1 MPVTLEKW
9 LDLLQTALEQEPN
22 LPTVLQTLSLTPAT
36 IAKLFEITAAHLPTS
51 ENILLMS
58 LLQTQNRVMAA
69 MDTMVPSS
77 PQFQQ
82 TQSEEGLTAI
92 THLSEKL
99 LRCTQVDQLLQK
111 AATTIAETLGY
122 TSVNLFLVKNRSKT
136 LALPASLWQNKV
148 PSPDEITAF
157 VEQIASTSNI
167 ISRVVETGQAQIAD
181 PLSDSDRS
189 IMPHP
194 GAEIAVPLIRREQTI
209 GVLHI
214 FNLAPG
220 DLTAGSLFTL
230 QAIAS
235 QLVLAMENVQLRAS
249 IQQHKYEQRILL
261 QSNATL
267 GSDLDQDEALTVMAQ
282 QMTKAVRAGGCVIC
296 RWDPEQQTITALVEY
311 IQPDN
316 KNPNHTWREV
326 NKSLTIREDPL
337 GNQVLQT
344 MRPLALQAK
353 DAASFSPKSNHWS
366 QPGWHSLLMLPL
378 QVQGKPY
385 GLIEIYDRDS
395 THHFTAEDIQLGTAL
410 ANQAAIV
417 IERTALF
424 YEIQNRLNEVSTF
437 YTLSQQIVSNLDL
450 DELLNHLV
458 TTLRQIADCRA
469 CVIFLLDEDQALLEI
484 KAAAGLKALW
494 AKTARLKVG
503 QGAAGKAVAQKRT
516 IYIPDTQQ
524 DPDYIFFDRAVRS
537 LIVVPLIHGDNVIGT
552 INLDHSEPDAFG
564 KVQERLLTVAAAQAA
579 IAIEHAT
586 LFNQIRSEEQN
597 TRAIIQHMADGLLL
611 IGPTGTI
618 KRVNPTLAMMLG
630 LDPNEIIGQNAH
642 AQDLD
647 PRLAAVCAPTTI
659 KARTGVLTN
668 EVTIPGPKPRVLQ
681 IFATTITDKQDQ
693 PMGEVRVVHD
703 ITKERELEKMKDD
716 LMSTVTH
723 ELRTPLFSIRGFV
736 HILLD
741 DDPPDAETQREFLKI
756 IEREASQLA
765 DLVTHL
771 LDSNKLSTDLVKIE
785 EKSIQPIEI
794 INQAIL
800 KLQGFAHNEKVN
812 LISQIPPALPRIL
825 GDPQRLERVL
835 TNLVGN
841 AIKFTPPGGSVTIT
855 AQADQAYLT
864 IIVAD
869 TGIGIPEA
877 DLPHIFSKFYQVEGH
892 YEQAGPGSGLGLHI
906 SKQIIEAH
914 NGKIWAESKPNQG
927 STFFV
932 QFPLLNNDLPQ

>member
-1 MPVTLEKW
+1 
-9 LDLLQTALEQEPN
+9 
-22 LPTVLQTLSLTPAT
+22 
-36 IAKLFEITAAHLPTS
+36 
-51 ENILLMS
+51 
-58 LLQTQNRVMAA
+58 
-69 MDTMVPSS
+69 
-77 PQFQQ
+77 
-82 TQSEEGLTAI
+82 
-92 THLSEKL
+92 
-99 LRCTQVDQLLQK
+99 
-111 AATTIAETLGY
+111 
-122 TSVNLFLVKNRSKT
+122 
-136 LALPASLWQNKV
+136 
-148 PSPDEITAF
+148 
-157 VEQIASTSNI
+157 
-167 ISRVVETGQAQIAD
+167 
-181 PLSDSDRS
+181 
-189 IMPHP
+189 
-194 GAEIAVPLIRREQTI
+194 
-209 GVLHI
+209 
-214 FNLAPG
+214 
-220 DLTAGSLFTL
+220 
-230 QAIAS
+230 
-235 QLVLAMENVQLRAS
+235 
-249 IQQHKYEQRILL
+249 
-261 QSNATL
+261 
-267 GSDLDQDEALTVMAQ
+267 
-282 QMTKAVRAGGCVIC
+282 
-296 RWDPEQQTITALVEY
+296 
-311 IQPDN
+311 
-316 KNPNHTWREV
+316 
-326 NKSLTIREDPL
+326 
-337 GNQVLQT
+337 
-344 MRPLALQAK
+344 
-353 DAASFSPKSNHWS
+353 
-366 QPGWHSLLMLPL
+366 
-378 QVQGKPY
+378 
-385 GLIEIYDRDS
+385 
-395 THHFTAEDIQLGTAL
+395 
-410 ANQAAIV
+410 
-417 IERTALF
+417 
-424 YEIQNRLNEVSTF
+424 
-437 YTLSQQIVSNLDL
+437 
-450 DELLNHLV
+450 
-458 TTLRQIADCRA
+458 
-469 CVIFLLDEDQALLEI
+469 
-484 KAAAGLKALW
+484 
-494 AKTARLKVG
+494 
-503 QGAAGKAVAQKRT
+503 
-516 IYIPDTQQ
+516 
-524 DPDYIFFDRAVRS
+524 
-537 LIVVPLIHGDNVIGT
+537 
-552 INLDHSEPDAFG
+552 
-564 KVQERLLTVAAAQAA
+564 
-579 IAIEHAT
+579 
-586 LFNQIRSEEQN
+586 
-597 TRAIIQHMADGLLL
+597 MADGLLL